1 VKKELEDA
9 LRAVAARQ
17 GRQPEELLAELLH
30 RQLDGGSR
38 AVQTEAPVVA
48 QQVEVLPRG
57 HQMPVQAP
65 PAQPQQYQQ
74 QHYQPQP
81 YQPQPPP
88 VQMQAPQRYAGVPA
102 PKSEADIEVL
112 MRYLEAESG
121 PSGVFGDGGMSA
133 GGVFGSAPV
142 ATAGYD
148 PAGEHRAASHALA
161 QSVPQLIHALQQ
173 QATQPRYHQAPP
185 PPQPVRM
192 VTHTTTTI
200 YEGPG
205 HLPAP
210 PQQPMPML
218 PWWRQR

>member
-1 VKKELEDA
+1 VNKELEEV
-9 LRAVAARQ
+9 LRTVAARQ
-17 GRQPEELLAELLH
+17 GRQPEELLAELLR
-30 RQLDGGSR
+30 RQLDGGR
-38 AVQTEAPVVA
+38 PVQTEAPVVA

-57 HQMPVQAP
+57 HQMP
-65 PAQPQQYQQ
+65 AQPQPQHHAP
-74 QHYQPQP
+74 QHYQPQ
-81 YQPQPPP
+81 QPA

-148 PAGEHRAASHALA
+148 PGGEQRAANHALA
-161 QSVPQLIHALQQ
+161 RSVPQLIHALQQ
-173 QATQPRYHQAPP
+173 QAAQPRYYQPP

-210 PQQPMPML
+210 QQAPMPML